1 MWLSTVKLPISCSSS
16 IKKSLSRLSSTTH
29 GPWLIS
35 SHLHYPS
42 CRSRTAGGDLR
53 RQPSWSSVL
62 YLFAVF
68 MISVF
73 LKQVRINCSFE
84 NWRSEIDRGMSIVQI
99 KYGWLLLIDGSVSP
113 TEEERKSGEFGRGE
127 NSASFPCHV
136 LLWING
142 RSCSFIFCHFP
153 PFFSLKNRKWS
164 ETLSLLF
171 LFCVSWLC
179 VVTKDTNISTKL
191 LEDGKCLVRCYTRN
205 LSKMFLTAQKVVLR
219 LSNQNLGPS
228 TINYPRKW
236 RRMPKKTEPDF

>member
-1 MWLSTVKLPISCSSS
+1 M
-16 IKKSLSRLSSTTH
+16 TH
-29 GPWLIS
+29 LIS
-35 SHLHYPS
+35 SSLS
-42 CRSRTAGGDLR
+42 KLQEQDCRRRSR

-164 ETLSLLF
+164 ETLSPLSF
-171 LFCVSWLC
+171 LRFLALC
-179 VVTKDTNISTKL
+179 
-191 LEDGKCLVRCYTRN
+191 CH
-205 LSKMFLTAQKVVLR
+205 QKH
-219 LSNQNLGPS
+219 
-228 TINYPRKW
+228 
-236 RRMPKKTEPDF
+236 